1 MITYKLEMENLEEEL
16 KDVKFT
22 SLLEKNYEIVAY
34 IPVIDENKPVL
45 IVLLEQNK
53 KDIADMLEKFINIE
67 RKMIYI
73 VLAVFFIQTLLL
85 VKFYMGV

>member
-1 MITYKLEMENLEEEL
+1 MITYKLNMENLEEEL
-16 KDVKFT
+16 KDIKFT

-45 IVLLEQNK
+45 IILLEKKK
-53 KDIADMLEKFINIE
+53 KDIADKLEQFINIE
-67 RKMIYI
+67 KKMAYI

>member
-1 MITYKLEMENLEEEL
+1 
-16 KDVKFT
+16 
-22 SLLEKNYEIVAY
+22 
-34 IPVIDENKPVL
+34 
-45 IVLLEQNK
+45 
-53 KDIADMLEKFINIE
+53 DIADMLEKFINIE

>member
-1 MITYKLEMENLEEEL
+1 MITYKLDMENLEEEL

>member
-1 MITYKLEMENLEEEL
+1 MITYKLDMENLEEEL
-16 KDVKFT
+16 KDIKFT